1 MSKTFPREII
11 KWIQSLDLSYSL
23 KDSKRDLNNGYLIA
37 EIFVRY
43 YPHDLSMHSFDNS
56 ENTAK
61 KKNNWLLLSKYFEK
75 NKKLGFKPDEYNRIA
90 DGDFAQLVQFMAR
103 LYNVLT
109 KRAATMNPYGV
120 SQEIMLPE
128 PEKTERYL
136 LTGKGMEKLELP
148 GSNKDN
154 QDAGSKKAAV
164 SSNRKIGNTRDGASP
179 GRQRAGPADGSGNVG
194 FAGFGG
200 NRDAPNRDTRKSH
213 NMSVGDSHN
222 DGVGFELFLENR
234 GWRWY
239 FPDQQ
244 HARRPQC
251 NHPRSTRTR
260 SRK

>member
-43 YPHDLSMHSFDNS
+43 HPHDLSMHSFDNS
-56 ENTAK
+56 ENTVK

-75 NKKLGFKPDEYNRIA
+75 NKKFGFKPDEYNRIA
-90 DGDFAQLVQFMAR
+90 DGDFSQLVQFMAR

-109 KRAATMNPYGV
+109 KRSATMNPYGV

-148 GSNKDN
+148 GGNKDN

-164 SSNRKIGNTRDGASP
+164 SSTRKIGNARDGASP
-179 GRQRAGPADGSGNVG
+179 GSQRGGQIDGSGTVG
-194 FAGFGG
+194 FTGFGG
-200 NRDAPNRDTRKSH
+200 TRDAPNRDTRKSH

-222 DGVGFELFLENR
+222 DGVGFELTLEN
-234 GWRWY
+234 
-239 FPDQQ
+239 
-244 HARRPQC
+244 
-251 NHPRSTRTR
+251 
-260 SRK
+260 